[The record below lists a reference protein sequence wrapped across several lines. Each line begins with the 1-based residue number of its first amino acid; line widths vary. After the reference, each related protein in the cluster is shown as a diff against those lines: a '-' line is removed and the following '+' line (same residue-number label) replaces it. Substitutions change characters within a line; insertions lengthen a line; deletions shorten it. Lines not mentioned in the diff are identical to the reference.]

1 MPSGS
6 HALVTGR
13 LAGARASSYDVDYG
27 ETTVRS
33 APVVLPATVGPLSF
47 RYYLAH
53 SSNSSAQDYFRAY
66 VEDAAGVRTL
76 VRQEV
81 GAANTDL
88 PAWKTATISMTP
100 WAGQTIRI
108 VFAAADLG
116 RASTVE
122 AAVDD
127 VRISRP

>member
-1 MPSGS
+1 
-6 HALVTGR
+6 V
-13 LAGARASSYDVDYG
+13 
-27 ETTVRS
+27 
-33 APVVLPATVGPLSF
+33 
-47 RYYLAH
+47 
-53 SSNSSAQDYFRAY
+53 
-66 VEDAAGVRTL
+66 

-88 PAWKTATISMTP
+88 PAWKTATISMTR
-100 WAGQTIRI
+100 WAGQTVRI
-108 VFAAADLG
+108 VFAAADRS

>member
-1 MPSGS
+1 MPR
-6 HALVTGR
+6 AL
-13 LAGARASSYDVDYG
+13 
-27 ETTVRS
+27 
-33 APVVLPATVGPLSF
+33 
-47 RYYLAH
+47 
-53 SSNSSAQDYFRAY
+53 
-66 VEDAAGVRTL
+66 TL

-88 PAWKTATISMTP
+88 PTWKTATISMTP

-108 VFAAADLG
+108 VFAAADRG